1 MQLCSIIV
9 VHQAWEKKMK
19 QLIFKLLMI
28 SALISQSAIAMTPT
42 ETLEITVNQ
51 LIGVVSSSD
60 KTNEVQKAE
69 VDSIIKA
76 NVDFDAVS
84 KKVVSKPW
92 KKATEEQKQAFKTR
106 FANIMVNTYFDLLKN
121 YNNEEVIYG
130 KEQIKKNK
138 YAIVDT
144 KVISEGKKIPV
155 RYRLIKVEQNW
166 KIYDFIVE
174 GVSIVSSY
182 RTSYKPIIKQKG
194 LQGLLE
200 EMNKTVNAAPQ

>member
-1 MQLCSIIV
+1 
-9 VHQAWEKKMK
+9 MK